1 MEKLLLYSWQALG
14 QDEGGAVELMSQL
27 QYGQGN
33 RGGGDGGADGDI
45 DDLLSSKCYL
55 WVWYVSTKLYT
66 FIEYWFFRSLEWK
79 YNFPCILLKGLK
91 T

>member
-14 QDEGGAVELMSQL
+14 EDEGRAVELMSQL
-27 QYGQGN
+27 QGN
-33 RGGGDGGADGDI
+33 RGGGDGGADGNTDV
-45 DDLLSSKCYL
+45 LLSSKCYL

-66 FIEYWFFRSLEWK
+66 FIEYLFFKSLKWK
-79 YNFPCILLKGLK
+79 YNFPYILLKGLK

>member
-1 MEKLLLYSWQALG
+1 M
-14 QDEGGAVELMSQL
+14 ELMSQL

-55 WVWYVSTKLYT
+55 
-66 FIEYWFFRSLEWK
+66 
-79 YNFPCILLKGLK
+79 
-91 T
+91 